1 LLPPITRLHP
11 GSSKR
16 KPKPLKASKEQRS
29 NIMMQRKKSTIDGLS
44 HSALEIKDDG
54 ESTKK
59 KATRV
64 TFTSR
69 MTKSASNYCLPG
81 VPPPVKLILLSFL
94 GFAFLVVLTAKG
106 HHNHWHYHIR
116 GAPNNLLM
124 REPHMPE
131 PLLDKVQ
138 RHMERSKGSL
148 TEHVADKKIRNDE
161 SASSIDPTQR
171 MLAQPSRFVDSEKK
185 LKQQLLKLLE
195 RQNDESKNKPKNPN
209 DAVLGIK
216 ISNRYLG
223 EDLLPYPDSR
233 GDEKEWEKRVEMR
246 KANLERRDKQEWN
259 EMKFQYDEAMEK
271 YEEFYHP
278 MKSQQEAEDNNDSA
292 DSHDEKTSA
301 NTAPLR
307 PPRGTG
313 QWPSPS
319 EKAGPGTTILLK
331 PAFGSHR
338 PSNDAIFVFAEGYD
352 LSIYLAF
359 VESLRGTGYDGDLV
373 LSISAEDKLKPD
385 VKKYL
390 QSVNS
395 QTGGVNIV
403 AYEVDWTCFSQAGES
418 VAGANGGVAHCKMNN
433 AFGDESG
440 NPIPDPREPRPVA
453 TARYELYWIWSL
465 HYKKESWLMLIDA
478 RDVWFQ
484 LHPFGDL
491 ISKEKVS
498 GELHLFGVS
507 FDPLRRAFHYDSYAR
522 SFTVTFSFLPG
533 KCGCCEN
540 RNIKLQSRLAR
551 HCIW

>member
-1 LLPPITRLHP
+1 
-11 GSSKR
+11 
-16 KPKPLKASKEQRS
+16 
-29 NIMMQRKKSTIDGLS
+29 MMQRKKSTVDGGLS
-44 HSALEIKDDG
+44 HSAPEIRDAG
-54 ESTKK
+54 ESSKK
-59 KATRV
+59 KATRLS
-64 TFTSR
+64 FTSR
-69 MTKSASNYCLPG
+69 MISKSASNYCLPG
-81 VPPPVKLILLSFL
+81 VPTPVKLILVSFL
-94 GFAFLVVLTAKG
+94 GFAILVVLTAKG

-116 GAPNNLLM
+116 GAPNNIPV

-131 PLLDKVQ
+131 PLLDRVQ
-138 RHMERSKGSL
+138 RQMERSKGGL
-148 TEHVADKKIRNDE
+148 TEQIAEKKGTRYDE
-161 SASSIDPTQR
+161 SASFIDPTQR
-171 MLAQPSRFVDSEKK
+171 MLAQPSRFVNSEKK
-185 LKQQLLKLLE
+185 LKQQLMKLLE
-195 RQNDESKNKPKNPN
+195 KQNAESKNKPKNPN
-209 DAVLGIK
+209 DGVLGVK

-246 KANLERRDKQEWN
+246 KGNLERRDKQEWN
-259 EMKFQYDEAMEK
+259 EMKFQHDEAMEK

-278 MKSQQEAEDNNDSA
+278 IKHHEEAEDDNDSL
-292 DSHDEKTSA
+292 DSRDGETSA

-338 PSNDAIFVFAEGYD
+338 PSNDAILVFAEGYD

-359 VESLRGTGYDGDLV
+359 VESLKGTGYEGDLV

-395 QTGGVNIV
+395 QADGVNVV
-403 AYEVDWTCFSQAGES
+403 AYEVEWSCFSQTGES
-418 VAGANGGVAHCKMNN
+418 VAGAREGLAHCKMNN
-433 AFGDESG
+433 AFGDASG
-440 NPIPDPREPRPVA
+440 NPISDPREPRPVA

-465 HYKKESWLMLIDA
+465 HYKKESWIMLIDA

-491 ISKEKVS
+491 ISKENVS

-507 FDPLRRAFHYDSYAR
+507 FNLLRGPFHWDS
-522 SFTVTFSFLPG
+522 
-533 KCGCCEN
+533 
-540 RNIKLQSRLAR
+540 
-551 HCIW
+551 